1 MLQIDTVLSSMWPLK
16 VPEERPFWVSNF
28 PFWDL
33 FGLGNVASIFGGALI
48 LGICIGVQNNLK
60 IGEVPRGNPDVIFWG
75 FIFGPGIFLSF
86 V

>member
-1 MLQIDTVLSSMWPLK
+1 MGFK
-16 VPEERPFWVSNF
+16 F

-33 FGLGNVASIFGGALI
+33 FGLGNLASIFWGALI
-48 LGICIGVQNNLK
+48 LLGICIGVQNNLK
-60 IGEVPRGNPDVIFWG
+60 ISEVPRGNLVRFFFFGGGG